1 MDTPPPCL
9 PPMIGARNSALGLEG
24 SPGSSHPAR
33 AEDWLFRG
41 WGALSPGNRG
51 CDPGGLDQFEA
62 SCGPPQATRYL
73 GRRPSSALPWEP
85 EGDSRGAIGG
95 RDRQIHLGPRR
106 SAKRPRLSPGASS
119 CWRCRFRTSAR
130 IPSATLLCCL

>member
-85 EGDSRGAIGG
+85 EGDSQPGCHRGTRPPDPLRAPSFCEAATSE
-95 RDRQIHLGPRR
+95 PR
-106 SAKRPRLSPGASS
+106 G
-119 CWRCRFRTSAR
+119 
-130 IPSATLLCCL
+130 LLVLEMSL